1 MRIVSFFLLVVI
13 FLSCN
18 KEEEEKRIKYHEI
31 EITASSINL
40 LEKNITNK
48 DNRSYVKEFIDSIG
62 RTKRLEFYNS
72 RGQLDYP
79 GSGYYGGPIIKYHY
93 EPNSITETAYT
104 SDIDLANDFQTSEVP
119 NQIIY
124 YLNDKNEIDRTVFR
138 YKIEFNMEKDQL
150 DEIIN
155 NLKLYKDLIPNS
167 GLETREM
174 DSIFGYQFAT
184 ARLHGINFI
193 KPKSN

>member
-1 MRIVSFFLLVVI
+1 MRIVSIFLLLII

-18 KEEEEKRIKYHEI
+18 KEDEKRIKYHEI

-40 LEKNITNK
+40 LEKNITDK
-48 DNRSYVKEFIDSIG
+48 DNRSYVKEFIDSLG

-124 YLNDKNEIDRTVFR
+124 YLNDNNEINKTVFR
-138 YKIEFNMEKDQL
+138 YKIEFNMEENQI
-150 DEIIN
+150 DEIIQ
-155 NLKLYKDLIPNS
+155 NLELYKDLIPNS
-167 GLETREM
+167 GLESRQM

-184 ARLHGINFI
+184 AKLDGVN
-193 KPKSN
+193 PKKANSN

>member
-1 MRIVSFFLLVVI
+1 MRIVSIFLLVVI

-18 KEEEEKRIKYHEI
+18 KEEGKTIKYHEI

-48 DNRSYVKEFIDSIG
+48 DNRSYVKEFIDSLG

-93 EPNSITETAYT
+93 EPNSITETAYI

-124 YLNDKNEIDRTVFR
+124 YLNDKDKIDRTVFR

-184 ARLHGINFI
+184 AKLHGINPV
-193 KPKSN
+193 KVKSN